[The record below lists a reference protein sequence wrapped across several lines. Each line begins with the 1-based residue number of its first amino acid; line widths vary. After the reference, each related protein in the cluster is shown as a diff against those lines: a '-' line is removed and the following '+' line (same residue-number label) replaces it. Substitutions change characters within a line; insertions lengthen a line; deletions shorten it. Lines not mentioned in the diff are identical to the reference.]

1 MQMKTRMHHMMA
13 GRSVRRISRRGSA
26 AASAMVL
33 ALLAMLAATR
43 PAFAHEAPAGSE
55 WVMADWMF
63 LSFVIFAGVAFIAFL
78 AALKS
83 GLLSNL
89 EDAKYYILE
98 IDEPDYYTPDWAR
111 NGGDA

>member
-1 MQMKTRMHHMMA
+1 MLIHTWMCRTTRRM
-13 GRSVRRISRRGSA
+13 SCRISHLVATVKGA
-26 AASAMVL
+26 LVL
-33 ALLAMLAATR
+33 ALLATLTAVQ
-43 PAFAHEAPAGSE
+43 PAFAHEAPGGSE

-63 LSFVIFAGVAFIAFL
+63 LSFMIFAGVALIAFL
-78 AALKS
+78 TALKS

>member
-1 MQMKTRMHHMMA
+1 MQMRTRTIHGM
-13 GRSVRRISRRGSA
+13 RRNIRPGA
-26 AASAMVL
+26 AVASALAL
-33 ALLAMLAATR
+33 ALLATLTATQ

-55 WVMADWMF
+55 WIMADWMF
-63 LSFVIFAGVAFIAFL
+63 LSFVIFAGVAFMAFI

-98 IDEPDYYTPDWAR
+98 IDEPDYYTPDRAC
-111 NGGDA
+111 NGGDT

>member
-1 MQMKTRMHHMMA
+1 MQMTTRIYHA
-13 GRSVRRISRRGSA
+13 VRWIFRRGA
-26 AASAMVL
+26 VVTGALAI
-33 ALLAMLAATR
+33 ALLAMLAVTR
-43 PAFAHEAPAGSE
+43 PALAHEAPGGSE

-63 LSFVIFAGVAFIAFL
+63 LSFVIFAGVAFVAFL
-78 AALKS
+78 ASLKS

-111 NGGDA
+111 HGGDL